1 METRSQPKSPPQ
13 YFLRPESDSLTT
25 CPFTPTSIWRSSG
38 TLIKVENDILPFH
51 KNGPLDANYEKTSNC
66 GDCMPARVI
75 PNRPRNFPTDSVR
88 AQKIV
93 SVANVTIHSAPTEIC
108 AYADKGE
115 EIKQR
120 Q

>member
-1 METRSQPKSPPQ
+1 MRHPVTKLREAIRGRLTQP
-13 YFLRPESDSLTT
+13 
-25 CPFTPTSIWRSSG
+25 SSG
-38 TLIKVENDILPFH
+38 TLVKVENDILPFH

-75 PNRPRNFPTDSVR
+75 PNRPRNFATASVR

-93 SVANVTIHSAPTEIC
+93 SVTNVTIHSAPTEIC

-120 Q
+120 QGATQGQD